1 MVLDDG
7 IAARVDQGRYFL
19 TTSTGNAA
27 RVLDFLEDYRQT
39 EFPQLKVWLTSVTEH
54 WSVAQVAGPRAREVL
69 EKVVAPG
76 TDLSAA
82 TLPFMSFAD
91 AVVAGVPSRVFR
103 VSFTGE
109 LSFEVYSPSW
119 AGRQVWDA
127 IVAAGEPLGL
137 EPFGTEA
144 MHVLRAEKGYVI
156 VGQETDGTVT
166 PLDLGLSWAV
176 SKQKSDFVG
185 KRSLARADA
194 LRADRK
200 QLVGILTE
208 DPAVVLPEGA
218 QLTAVQGRTPPVPM
232 VGHVTS
238 SYRSEALGRSIA
250 LALVKGGAARHGER
264 IFAPLD
270 DKTVVACTI
279 AAPVFYDPEGTRVHA

>member
-1 MVLDDG
+1 
-7 IAARVDQGRYFL
+7 
-19 TTSTGNAA
+19 
-27 RVLDFLEDYRQT
+27 
-39 EFPQLKVWLTSVTEH
+39 VWLTSVTEH
-54 WSVAQVAGPRAREVL
+54 WSVAQVAGPRAREIL
-69 EKVVAPG
+69 ERVVAPG

-82 TLPFMSFAD
+82 AMPFMSFAD
-91 AVVAGVPSRVFR
+91 AVVTGVPSKIFR

-109 LSFEVYSPSW
+109 LSFEVYSPSY

-166 PLDLGLSWAV
+166 PLDLGLGWAV
-176 SKQKSDFVG
+176 SKQKADFVG

-194 LRADRK
+194 LRSDRK

-218 QLTAVQGRTPPVPM
+218 QLTAVQGGTPPVPM

-238 SYRSEALGRSIA
+238 SYRSETLGRSIA

-264 IFAPLD
+264 LYAPLD
-270 DKTVVACTI
+270 DRTVVACTI
-279 AAPVFYDPEGTRVHA
+279 SAPVFYDPEGARVHA